1 MRERQLEVFRAVMNY
16 GGINRAS
23 EMLNISQPAVSRMI
37 SGLEADT
44 GLTLFERSG
53 RTVKPTPEARQFKR
67 EVDTY
72 FIGLDRIAG
81 AAEEIRELRRGH
93 VRMTVMPALSLS
105 LAPSIMRQAVKLH
118 PTVKTT
124 LDVHTSPRIGELI
137 GSGQFDLGLCHLSV
151 DRPEIEV
158 LGTWHVDCV
167 CVMAS
172 DHPLAKRKV
181 LRPEDMDGEA
191 LVSLSYQT
199 DTAQWLG
206 QVFQAARVRPK
217 ILAEAQPSYVA
228 CLMAA
233 EGLGIA
239 IIDSLTAEF
248 FQSDRISVVP
258 FGPSIPFEFKL
269 IRPSGI
275 KSSALAS
282 NFSDIA
288 LDIMSKHPLIKIDS

>member
-1 MRERQLEVFRAVMNY
+1 
-16 GGINRAS
+16 
-23 EMLNISQPAVSRMI
+23 
-37 SGLEADT
+37 
-44 GLTLFERSG
+44 
-53 RTVKPTPEARQFKR
+53 
-67 EVDTY
+67 
-72 FIGLDRIAG
+72 
-81 AAEEIRELRRGH
+81 
-93 VRMTVMPALSLS
+93 
-105 LAPSIMRQAVKLH
+105 MRQAAERH

-137 GSGQFDLGLCHLSV
+137 GSGQFDLGLGHLSI

-172 DHPLAKRKV
+172 NHPLAKRKV

-206 QVFQAARVRPK
+206 QVFQAAGVRPK
-217 ILAEAQPSYVA
+217 ILVEAQPSYVA

-248 FQSDRISVVP
+248 FKSDAISVVP
-258 FGPSIPFEFKL
+258 FGPNIPFAFKL
-269 IRPSGI
+269 IRPAGTTT
-275 KSSALAS
+275 SSLATH
-282 NFSDIA
+282 FAEIA
-288 LDIMSKHPLIKIDS
+288 LGIMNAHPLIK

>member
-1 MRERQLEVFRAVMNY
+1 MRERQIEVFRAVMNH

-93 VRMTVMPALSLS
+93 VRVTVMPALALS
-105 LAPSIMRQAVKLH
+105 VAPAIMRRVADRH

-124 LDVHTSPRIGELI
+124 LDVHMSPRISELI
-137 GSGQFDLGLCHLSV
+137 GSGQFDLGIGHLSTG
-151 DRPEIEV
+151 RPEIEI
-158 LGTWHVDCV
+158 LGTWRVDCV

-172 DHPLAKRKV
+172 DHPLAGRPV
-181 LRPEDMDGEA
+181 IRPEDLDGQA
-191 LVSLSYQT
+191 LVSLSYET
-199 DTAQWLG
+199 DTGQWLG
-206 QVFQAARVRPK
+206 QVFRTAGVRPK
-217 ILAEAQPSYVA
+217 ILVEAQPSYAA
-228 CLMAA
+228 CLLAA
-233 EGLGIA
+233 QGLGIA
-239 IIDSLTAEF
+239 VIDALTAEHF
-248 FQSDRISVVP
+248 SSEAIGVVP
-258 FGPSIPFEFKL
+258 FDPGIPFEFKL
-269 IRPSGI
+269 IKPAGTR
-275 KSSALAS
+275 SSALAAD
-282 NFSDIA
+282 FTDIA
-288 LDIMSKHPLIKIDS
+288 LDVMNNHRLMR

>member
-1 MRERQLEVFRAVMNY
+1 
-16 GGINRAS
+16 
-23 EMLNISQPAVSRMI
+23 
-37 SGLEADT
+37 
-44 GLTLFERSG
+44 
-53 RTVKPTPEARQFKR
+53 
-67 EVDTY
+67 
-72 FIGLDRIAG
+72 
-81 AAEEIRELRRGH
+81 
-93 VRMTVMPALSLS
+93 
-105 LAPSIMRQAVKLH
+105 LH

-151 DRPEIEV
+151 DRPEVEV

-172 DHPLAKRKV
+172 DHPFAKRKV

-217 ILAEAQPSYVA
+217 ILVEAQPSYVA

-282 NFSDIA
+282 HFADIA
-288 LDIMSKHPLIKIDS
+288 LDVMSKHPLIK

>member
-1 MRERQLEVFRAVMNY
+1 MRERQIEVFRAVMNH

-37 SGLEADT
+37 AGLEADT
-44 GLTLFERSG
+44 GLTLFERDG

-93 VRMTVMPALSLS
+93 VRVTVMPALALS
-105 LAPSIMRQAVKLH
+105 VAPAIMRQVTDKH

-124 LDVHTSPRIGELI
+124 LDVHTSPRISELI
-137 GSGQFDLGLCHLSV
+137 GSGQFDLGIGHLSTA
-151 DRPEIEV
+151 RPEIEI
-158 LGTWHVDCV
+158 LGTWRVDCV

-172 DHPLAKRKV
+172 DHRLAGRRV
-181 LRPEDMDGEA
+181 IRPEDLDGEA

-206 QVFQAARVRPK
+206 HVFRTAGVRPK
-217 ILAEAQPSYVA
+217 ILVEAQPSYAA
-228 CLMAA
+228 CLLAA
-233 EGLGIA
+233 QGLGIT
-239 IIDSLTAEF
+239 IIDALTAEHF
-248 FQSDRISVVP
+248 RADAIEVVP
-258 FGPSIPFEFKL
+258 FGPAIPFEFKL
-269 IRPSGI
+269 IKPAGTR
-275 KSSALAS
+275 SSALAAD
-282 NFSDIA
+282 FTDIA
-288 LDIMSKHPLIKIDS
+288 LDVMNNHRLTR

>member
-1 MRERQLEVFRAVMNY
+1 MRERQIEVFRAVMNH

-37 SGLEADT
+37 SGLEAAT

-53 RTVKPTPEARQFKR
+53 RSVKPTPEARQFKR

-93 VRMTVMPALSLS
+93 VRMTVMPALALS
-105 LAPSIMRQAVKLH
+105 VAPTIMRRASERH

-124 LDVHTSPRIGELI
+124 LDVHTSPRISELI
-137 GSGQFDLGLCHLSV
+137 GSGQFDLGIGHLST

-158 LGTWHVDCV
+158 LGSWHVDCV
-167 CVMAS
+167 CVMTS
-172 DHPLAKRKV
+172 DHGLAKRRV
-181 LRPEDMDGEA
+181 LRPEDLDGEA

-206 QVFQAARVRPK
+206 QVFRQAGVRPK
-217 ILAEAQPSYVA
+217 ILVEAQPSYAA
-228 CLMAA
+228 CLLAA
-233 EGLGIA
+233 QGLGVT
-239 IIDSLTAEF
+239 IIDALTAEYF
-248 FQSDRISVVP
+248 RSEAISVVP
-258 FGPSIPFEFKL
+258 FGPGIPFEFKL
-269 IRPSGI
+269 IKPAGAR
-275 KSSALAS
+275 SSALAAD
-282 NFSDIA
+282 FTDIA
-288 LDIMSKHPLIKIDS
+288 LAVMDDHHLTQ